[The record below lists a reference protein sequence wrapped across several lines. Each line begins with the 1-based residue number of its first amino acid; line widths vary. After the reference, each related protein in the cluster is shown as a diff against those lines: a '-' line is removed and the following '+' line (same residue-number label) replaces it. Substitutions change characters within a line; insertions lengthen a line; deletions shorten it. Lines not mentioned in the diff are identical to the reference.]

1 MADVNLSN
9 SASVTGTYETGALT
23 LTSNV
28 VTTEIVNGI
37 TIVKAADKE
46 KWSTGEL
53 TYTITIEN
61 NAQNTLESPTVVD
74 ILDPTLV
81 KLVDNSVKVNS
92 SDAQYTYE
100 ETTGTLSINLEDMT
114 VGTTSVITFR
124 VLQK

>member
-92 SDAQYTYE
+92 SDVQYTYE

>member
-74 ILDPTLV
+74 ILDPTLI

-100 ETTGTLSINLEDMT
+100 EATGTLSINLEDMT

>member
-46 KWSTGEL
+46 KWSTGQL

>member
-37 TIVKAADKE
+37 TIVKAANKE

>member
-100 ETTGTLSINLEDMT
+100 EATGTLSINLEDMR

>member
-100 ETTGTLSINLEDMT
+100 EATGTLSINLEDMT

>member
-100 ETTGTLSINLEDMT
+100 ETTGTLSINLEDMR